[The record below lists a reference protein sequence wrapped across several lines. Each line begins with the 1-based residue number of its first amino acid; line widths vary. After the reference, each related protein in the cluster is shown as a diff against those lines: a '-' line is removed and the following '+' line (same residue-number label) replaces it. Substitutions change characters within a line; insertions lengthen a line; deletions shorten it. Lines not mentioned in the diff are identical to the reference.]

1 MIALVLWDLHLPSK
15 EDEFRL
21 SKEVVTIH
29 NPWNIQICQQMIS
42 LWYIRKSFGVRQIQA
57 KMPALFFTKLDNILS
72 PNFLIRTI
80 EITKPTPKGVEKVN
94 KKQHWDGR

>member
-29 NPWNIQICQQMIS
+29 NPWNIQICQQMGVIS
-42 LWYIRKSFGVRQIQA
+42 LWYIRQSFRVRQIQA

-72 PNFLIRTI
+72 PNFLI
-80 EITKPTPKGVEKVN
+80 
-94 KKQHWDGR
+94 